1 MKHTVKR
8 VPVILQMEAVEC
20 GAASLAMVLAYY
32 KRYIPLEQLRMD
44 CNVSRDGSN
53 AKYIALA
60 GRYHGL
66 NVKALRLSVEAA
78 QARTDFPMIIHWNF
92 NHFVV
97 LCGFRR
103 NHAVIN
109 DPASGRVEVSMEE
122 FDQSFTGIA
131 LTFSPSELFQRQ
143 EGGNLRYKSLLSQ
156 LRGSGGVLVFAMT
169 MGVIMALLELT
180 KPVFYKEFTDVILL
194 AGYDHKLL
202 PLLTGMAVVLILSFI
217 AAVSRQY
224 YLFRLR
230 TKLTVS
236 VSSGFMWHLLHLPV
250 AFFAQRYIGDISGRL
265 QSTEG
270 IYRLLCVTLLPV
282 LLDTVM
288 ILLYLAV
295 MIRYSLALSLIGI
308 VMACLNLLF
317 TILMASQTAGAVK
330 NVQRDDGKLS
340 GVMLSTVSMIETIKS
355 SGAEEGVFEQLSG
368 YHAKYAS
375 AMLELREKSTAIST
389 AAQILTGLSS
399 GAVLM
404 LGVSYIF
411 DGRFTIGA
419 LMAFQSFLTMFLT
432 PIGSLSASTQS
443 LQTVNGSLDRINDVM
458 RYPEDIHPRF
468 TRDAYEK
475 LSGRIEINNLRFAYS
490 RLAQPLIRDFTLTI
504 EPGQTVALVGGSGSG
519 KSTIAKLISG
529 LYQPLGG
536 EILLDGVPVA
546 ELDRDVLAASL
557 AVVDQ
562 TISLFSGTLREN
574 LTMWDP
580 SVPEDVLIQACRDA
594 CIHDEIIA
602 LQNGYDANLAEGGS
616 NFSGGQRQR
625 LEIARALAAQPSI
638 LILDEATS
646 ALDTMTEK
654 LVMDAVKRRNIT
666 CLVIAHR
673 LSTIRDADQ
682 IIMLDHGEA
691 VEQGTHEELVALG
704 GRYKALVDSD

>member
-44 CNVSRDGSN
+44 CNISRDGSN

-60 GRYHGL
+60 GRYHGM
-66 NVKALRLSVEAA
+66 NVKALRLGVEAV
-78 QARTDFPMIIHWNF
+78 QSRTDFPMIIHWNF

-109 DPASGRVEVSMEE
+109 DPASGRVEVPMEE
-122 FDQSFTGIA
+122 FDRSFTGIA
-131 LTFSPSELFQRQ
+131 LTFSPSEQFQRQ
-143 EGGNLRYKSLLSQ
+143 EGGSHRYTELLSR
-156 LRGSGGVLVFAMT
+156 LRGNGGVLVFALT
-169 MGVIMALLELT
+169 MGVILALLELT
-180 KPVFYKEFTDVILL
+180 KPVFYNEFTDDILHS
-194 AGYDHKLL
+194 GYDRKLL
-202 PLLTGMAVVLILSFI
+202 PLLMAMAVVLVLSFA

-224 YLFRLR
+224 YLSRLR

-236 VSSGFMWHLLHLPV
+236 ASSGFMWHLLHLPV

-265 QSTEG
+265 QSTDG
-270 IYRLLCVTLLPV
+270 VYRLLCMTLLPV
-282 LLDTVM
+282 LLDAVM
-288 ILLYLAV
+288 ILLYLVV
-295 MIRYSLALSLIGI
+295 MLRYSLALSLIGI
-308 VMACLNLLF
+308 VMALLNLLF
-317 TILMASQTAGAVK
+317 TFLMAAQTAGAVK

-355 SGAEEGVFEQLSG
+355 GGAEEGVFEQLSG

-375 AMLELREKSTAIST
+375 AMLELREKSTALST

-404 LGVSYIF
+404 LGVYYIF

-419 LMAFQSFLTMFLT
+419 LMAFQSFLSLFLT
-432 PIGSLSASTQS
+432 PISTLSASMQS
-443 LQTVNGSLDRINDVM
+443 FQTVNGSLDRIGDVM
-458 RYPEDIHPRF
+458 RYPEETRPRLS
-468 TRDAYEK
+468 REVYEK
-475 LSGRIEINNLRFAYS
+475 LSGRIEIEDLRFAYS
-490 RLAQPLIRDFTLTI
+490 RLAPPLIRDFSLTI

-519 KSTIAKLISG
+519 KSTVAKLISG
-529 LYQPLGG
+529 LYEPQGG
-536 EILLDGVPVA
+536 RILLDGVPVG
-546 ELDRDVLAASL
+546 ELDRDVLSASL

-562 TISLFSGTLREN
+562 SISLFSGTIREN
-574 LTMWDP
+574 ITMWDP

-594 CIHDEIIA
+594 CIHEEILA
-602 LQNGYDANLAEGGS
+602 LPNGYDATLAEGGS

-691 VEQGTHEELVALG
+691 VEQGTHQELVALG